1 VLPATCL
8 GSLTTQI
15 IVQYL
20 AAKGYSKTSIVD
32 ITGLGETAVAK
43 LSRRALIA
51 ISLDVLRRQE
61 TIIFGNPET
70 PAQTLASQITA

>member
-15 IVQYL
+15 IVQFL

-43 LSRRALIA
+43 LSRR
-51 ISLDVLRRQE
+51 RQE